1 MSDARSSGWL
11 PALLCLAAATVAWT
25 LADEQRARLPALTQQ
40 LKTAQGLIERTRAAG
55 TASAESSARQL
66 RDQRQAFEQR
76 LVSTDTE
83 AIARAQAV
91 FTLRELCTASL
102 ATVCQVRLSDE
113 IGTGAAKA
121 VASAASSA
129 ATLPGLGVA
138 KARAVVSGNFQ
149 ADEIER
155 LVRSLQRDPKHHW
168 RINGVLVRNNSFE
181 LDVER
186 HFIERP

>member
-1 MSDARSSGWL
+1 MTYRAKL
-11 PALLCLAAATVAWT
+11 IAAAAIG
-25 LADEQRARLPALTQQ
+25 LA
-40 LKTAQGLIERTRAAG
+40 IAAG
-55 TASAESSARQL
+55 A
-66 RDQRQAFEQR
+66 
-76 LVSTDTE
+76 VS
-83 AIARAQAV
+83 IARAQAV

-113 IGTGAAKA
+113 ISTGAAKA
-121 VASAASSA
+121 AATAASGA

-149 ADEIER
+149 DAEMER